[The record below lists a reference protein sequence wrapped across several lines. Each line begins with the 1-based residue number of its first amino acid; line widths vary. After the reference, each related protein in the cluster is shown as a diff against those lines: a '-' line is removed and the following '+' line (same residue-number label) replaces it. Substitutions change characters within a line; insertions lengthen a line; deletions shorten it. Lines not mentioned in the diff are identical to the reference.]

1 MLNKALKCA
10 YYNIFSAKTLGARY
24 WLARKAL
31 FPLYSFLEDFF
42 PLAFLVVEKNLT
54 ALEFAQR
61 VVLLAVLLPQPRIQ
75 KDCLYT
81 LG

>member
-1 MLNKALKCA
+1 M
-10 YYNIFSAKTLGARY
+10 SA
-24 WLARKAL
+24 
-31 FPLYSFLEDFF
+31 SFFEDFF

-54 ALEFAQR
+54 ALEFAHR

-75 KDCLYT
+75 KDCLNT